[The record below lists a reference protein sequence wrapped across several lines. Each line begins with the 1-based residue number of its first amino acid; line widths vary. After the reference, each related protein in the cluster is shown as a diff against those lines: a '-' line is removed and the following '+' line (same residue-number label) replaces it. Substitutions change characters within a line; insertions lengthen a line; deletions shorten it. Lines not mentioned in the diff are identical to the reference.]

1 MLQHAMKRKRE
12 EHAWD
17 ACMYTITYVPAAD
30 PSNKHLKES
39 TSVCFLSDYN
49 FKLFRG

>member
-1 MLQHAMKRKRE
+1 MPQHAMKRKRE
-12 EHAWD
+12 EHAQD
-17 ACMYTITYVPAAD
+17 ACMCTISQVLAAD

-39 TSVCFLSDYN
+39 TPVCFLNDYN

>member
-1 MLQHAMKRKRE
+1 MLQHAMKRKGE
-12 EHAWD
+12 EHAWG
-17 ACMYTITYVPAAD
+17 ACMCTITHVPAAD

-39 TSVCFLSDYN
+39 TPVCFLNDYN